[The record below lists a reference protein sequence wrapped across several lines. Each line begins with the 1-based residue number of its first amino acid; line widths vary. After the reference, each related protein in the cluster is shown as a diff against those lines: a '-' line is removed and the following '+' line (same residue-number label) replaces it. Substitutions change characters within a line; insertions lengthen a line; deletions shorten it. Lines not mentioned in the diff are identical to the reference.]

1 MRKIILLIIV
11 IIVIIIAVV
20 LIYKSIPKL
29 NLLTGYASKNA
40 NSSIYIAN
48 RLLDSV
54 SLNENNFSPIR
65 LSKTKLD
72 DEAKITTSS
81 LYGLKPRKAL
91 FREGLGSVL
100 INDNFDIKVK
110 RKTPKRDNKTKMLP
124 YPYGVLPCKDTLYS
138 EINYTKLNKVTDG
151 FLNDYTAQNQT
162 RTVLVYYKNNIISEK
177 YAKGYDE
184 NSKTLGWSIAKSLLS
199 TVYGVMSKE
208 GLIDINETNLF
219 KEWENDGRSAI
230 SINNLLQMN
239 SGLEWNED
247 YNTISDVTKMLFFE
261 EDMGSFQ
268 MNKILKHEPNTFWN
282 YSSGTTNLL
291 NKIMR
296 ERMEYYQDYLD
307 YPYSKLIDKIGMNSM
322 ILEADM
328 NGSYVMSSYAWA
340 TTRDW
345 AKFGILHLNKGNWN
359 GEQIVEESWIDYLT
373 TPTDTS
379 NGEYGGQFWLNKEG
393 LYPDIP
399 KDTYYASGYQGQRIV
414 IIPSRDIVIV
424 MTAFTKDEELFD
436 FNTFVKDI
444 LDCIEK

>member
-1 MRKIILLIIV
+1 
-11 IIVIIIAVV
+11 
-20 LIYKSIPKL
+20 
-29 NLLTGYASKNA
+29 
-40 NSSIYIAN
+40 
-48 RLLDSV
+48 
-54 SLNENNFSPIR
+54 
-65 LSKTKLD
+65 
-72 DEAKITTSS
+72 
-81 LYGLKPRKAL
+81 
-91 FREGLGSVL
+91 
-100 INDNFDIKVK
+100 
-110 RKTPKRDNKTKMLP
+110 
-124 YPYGVLPCKDTLYS
+124 
-138 EINYTKLNKVTDG
+138 
-151 FLNDYTAQNQT
+151 
-162 RTVLVYYKNNIISEK
+162 
-177 YAKGYDE
+177 
-184 NSKTLGWSIAKSLLS
+184 
-199 TVYGVMSKE
+199 
-208 GLIDINETNLF
+208 
-219 KEWENDGRSAI
+219 
-230 SINNLLQMN
+230 
-239 SGLEWNED
+239 
-247 YNTISDVTKMLFFE
+247 
-261 EDMGSFQ
+261 

-307 YPYSKLIDKIGMNSM
+307 YPYSKLIVKIGMNSM

-328 NGSYVMSSYAWA
+328 NGRYVMSSYAWA

-424 MTAFTKDEELFD
+424 RTAFTKDEELFD